1 MNNQTKAYFYASLT
15 VLLWSTIATAFKI
28 ALRDLNAVQVLVVA
42 NITSLLVF
50 LILLVLQGKMPL
62 LRKVTFR
69 SFGLSALQ
77 GFLNPFI
84 YYLLVIKA
92 YSLLPAQVAQ
102 PANFIWPLV
111 LMLLAA
117 PLLKQPLKYTML
129 AALLVSFAGVFILSS
144 QGNLGSF
151 RIVEPVGIGLAL
163 LSSVAWALFWIVNLR
178 DKRDNLVKLFLS
190 LAFSVLYITILAFA
204 TGNLSSILIKPIYA
218 AVYIGLFEMG
228 ITFAFWL
235 KALQLSDSTGKVA
248 NFIYITP
255 FISLIF
261 IHFILHEKLHY
272 TSLIGL
278 CLIIGGILI
287 SRIKNIPRKTI

>member
-1 MNNQTKAYFYASLT
+1 MNNQTKAYLNASVT
-15 VLLWSTIATAFKI
+15 VILWSTVATAFKI
-28 ALRDLNAVQVLVVA
+28 ALRHLNTMQILVVA
-42 NITSLLVF
+42 NITSVLVF
-50 LILLVLQGKMPL
+50 FVLLLLQGKL
-62 LRKVTFR
+62 KQIRQISFR
-69 SFGLSALQ
+69 SLGLSALQ

-102 PANFIWPLV
+102 PANFIWPLI
-111 LMLLAA
+111 LMLLAV
-117 PLLKQPLKYTML
+117 PLLKQPLRITML
-129 AALLVSFAGVFILSS
+129 VALLISFAGVFILSS
-144 QGNLGSF
+144 QGHPERF
-151 RIVEPVGIGLAL
+151 RIVEPVGVGLAL

-190 LAFSVLYITILAFA
+190 FAFSLLYIITLASA
-204 TGNLSSILIKPIYA
+204 TGNLSFVPAKPIYA

-235 KALQLSDSTGKVA
+235 KALQLSDSAGRVA

-261 IHFILHEKLHY
+261 IHFILHEKLHF

-287 SRIKNIPRKTI
+287 SRIKKTPVKTN